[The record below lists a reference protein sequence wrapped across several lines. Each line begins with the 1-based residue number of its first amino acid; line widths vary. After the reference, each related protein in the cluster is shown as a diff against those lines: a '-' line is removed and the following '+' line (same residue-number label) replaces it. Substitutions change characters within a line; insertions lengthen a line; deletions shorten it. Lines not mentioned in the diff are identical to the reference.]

1 MDDYIICYNLF
12 VDKKH
17 IMDTQRIHLPFIIF
31 VEMRFDMRYKMLCVE
46 DDSQIREIIEDY
58 FTAKKENE
66 FDITVAKDGLEAEE
80 AITENEF
87 DIILLDVML
96 PYLDGFSICKMIRKK
111 SDVPVIFLTA
121 RTLEEDVLRGFET
134 GCDDYVTKPF
144 TLSTLYAKCIAL
156 LNRSKGTI
164 INECSSIGSI
174 SVNFNTMLV
183 EVDGKKIELAPKEFE
198 LLSYLIK
205 HKEWV
210 IGRETLLNAVWGY
223 EFEGSDRVVD
233 NHIKK
238 LRKALGSAGNQI
250 KTIISK
256 GYKIT
261 E

>member
-1 MDDYIICYNLF
+1 M
-12 VDKKH
+12 K
-17 IMDTQRIHLPFIIF
+17 
-31 VEMRFDMRYKMLCVE
+31 YKMLCVE

-66 FDITVAKDGLEAEE
+66 FEIRTAKDGLEAKDAIEDEE
-80 AITENEF
+80 Y

-96 PYLDGFSICKMIRKK
+96 PHLDGFSICKMIRKK

-121 RTLEEDVLRGFET
+121 RTLEEDVLLGFET
-134 GCDDYVTKPF
+134 GCDDYITKPF
-144 TLSTLYAKCIAL
+144 SLATLYAKCIAL
-156 LNRSKGTI
+156 LNRAKGTV
-164 INECSSIGSI
+164 INETASIGKISI
-174 SVNFNTMLV
+174 NYNTMVV
-183 EVDGKKIELAPKEFE
+183 EADGNKIELAPKEFE

-205 HKEWV
+205 HKDWV
-210 IGRETLLNAVWGY
+210 ISRETLLNAVWGY
-223 EFEGSDRVVD
+223 DFEGGDRVVD

-238 LRKALGSAGNQI
+238 LRKALGNSGNQI